1 MVIVKQ
7 QRRGLLGC
15 LHSLYG
21 RATIAA
27 GAVATIAR
35 VCSRLQRQGRS
46 GGLSSGRGRH
56 HFLRAR
62 SPAWRCRASP
72 LDPPP
77 VAGSDRRNF
86 DDELQR
92 IISQLRPFTS
102 IVQWQPFNESWGAYD
117 EPRIAALVKTLD
129 PTRLVDINSGSNFSP
144 DSHCGDCIDDHI
156 YTDSINTRPP
166 DASRVAVLGEFG
178 GLGLAEGFT
187 RSP

>member
-1 MVIVKQ
+1 MD
-7 QRRGLLGC
+7 
-15 LHSLYG
+15 G
-21 RATIAA
+21 RPSPQA
-27 GAVATIAR
+27 
-35 VCSRLQRQGRS
+35 RLQQSPASARG
-46 GGLSSGRGRH
+46 SSAKAEAAASRPAGRH

>member
-56 HFLRAR
+56 HFF
-62 SPAWRCRASP
+62 
-72 LDPPP
+72 
-77 VAGSDRRNF
+77 AGQVPSMA
-86 DDELQR
+86 L
-92 IISQLRPFTS
+92 SS
-102 IVQWQPFNESWGAYD
+102 I
-117 EPRIAALVKTLD
+117 
-129 PTRLVDINSGSNFSP
+129 
-144 DSHCGDCIDDHI
+144 
-156 YTDSINTRPP
+156 
-166 DASRVAVLGEFG
+166 ASRSSTGSRFRQEEF
-178 GLGLAEGFT
+178 
-187 RSP
+187 